1 MTLDSHLEQSL
12 PKTPKHEAQPTCH
25 VFVLVSVA
33 LGFAEANTINDGGM
47 VELIRND
54 SVIRRQE
61 NFKQASIGVKAA
73 DVENGVLTAMEAR
86 NLFLEFFVYILR
98 ASK

>member
-1 MTLDSHLEQSL
+1 M
-12 PKTPKHEAQPTCH
+12 
-25 VFVLVSVA
+25 LVSVA